1 LDRKDYRIHCY
12 VSYALRRY
20 VVEERKKGKPKSR
33 LFCTPHHCR
42 KLISPEPGAAR
53 LKSSACPY
61 KGAEEGG
68 RLEPPSFQ

>member
-1 LDRKDYRIHCY
+1 
-12 VSYALRRY
+12 

-61 KGAEEGG
+61 TGAGEGG